1 MSVHEQRRYDSM
13 VNMIFLCYRSQVD
26 AYAAA
31 LLDHLLSEHFGA
43 DNVFRAS
50 RSIKPGEDYRK
61 ALSAA
66 AERSSAMVVII
77 GQTWMGEF
85 SKEMSPSTEKGWVE
99 AEIEIALLHKVPII
113 PLLLTHAER
122 PTLNQLPTEIS
133 ALGNLQYLRFDYR
146 NIASDFSYLR
156 TELSKYLSLEPIPAA
171 EVVEQSISALAS
183 AVQRLDKS
191 VSSLDERIS
200 AL

>member
-1 MSVHEQRRYDSM
+1 MFHSTSSRLNAISSFRSSMLARSTIRRDGTATPKMSVHEQRRYDSM

-66 AERSSAMVVII
+66 AERSSAM
-77 GQTWMGEF
+77 
-85 SKEMSPSTEKGWVE
+85 
-99 AEIEIALLHKVPII
+99 
-113 PLLLTHAER
+113 
-122 PTLNQLPTEIS
+122 
-133 ALGNLQYLRFDYR
+133 
-146 NIASDFSYLR
+146 
-156 TELSKYLSLEPIPAA
+156 
-171 EVVEQSISALAS
+171 
-183 AVQRLDKS
+183 
-191 VSSLDERIS
+191 
-200 AL
+200 